1 MGGDHATKSLARV
14 GLEDASPAL
23 ARGAASGPWGSV
35 PPRGIRLVREL
46 LRALMPT
53 LMSATGGGEGGA
65 YISTSQCQD
74 GIGITEGCDRV
85 RRLKSRVARYP
96 SPLRRWRVA
105 GSRGPARGMVVVG
118 NRYRLVCLGADQLL
132 GASAGTWPL
141 ELAWHLTPDCPC
153 VLTWEPLDSR
163 GSWVDRTIHSLL
175 LLASLVPPTRWPPRD
190 WRRAIGGMCWYH
202 SMRALCL
209 SMPGATS
216 ERIVTSDNVSSD
228 NVS

>member
-1 MGGDHATKSLARV
+1 MLVQVRSVSSCTPSNAYRCESTDLGLMMRRGG
-14 GLEDASPAL
+14 G
-23 ARGAASGPWGSV
+23 GSRHQK
-35 PPRGIRLVREL
+35 PSPRGVRGCISCPRSRGSKRPLGGSNPLGTRLVREL

-53 LMSATGGGEGGA
+53 LMSSTGGGEGGA

-132 GASAGTWPL
+132 GASAGTWSL
-141 ELAWHLTPDCPC
+141 
-153 VLTWEPLDSR
+153 
-163 GSWVDRTIHSLL
+163 SW
-175 LLASLVPPTRWPPRD
+175 
-190 WRRAIGGMCWYH
+190 
-202 SMRALCL
+202 
-209 SMPGATS
+209 PGT
-216 ERIVTSDNVSSD
+216 
-228 NVS
+228 